1 MWNFQGS
8 WFLALEFTRDL
19 TQFYG
24 IPIGK
29 LKILKTPGGSKK
41 ACPQPLFALVCFF
54 SGIVQY
60 GMGRQ
65 SIDSDGIALNFLK
78 KSDSTT
84 DCSMW
89 ILERFDF

>member
-1 MWNFQGS
+1 MS
-8 WFLALEFTRDL
+8 S
-19 TQFYG
+19 
-24 IPIGK
+24 
-29 LKILKTPGGSKK
+29 TP
-41 ACPQPLFALVCFF
+41 LVWFF

-78 KSDSTT
+78 KLDSTT
-84 DCSMW
+84 DFSMW